1 MTKYMK
7 PQKIARR
14 VTKLK
19 AEQLPLASKA
29 YCDLVSIQ
37 VPDLTRQ
44 REAVRLLYESA
55 V

>member
-1 MTKYMK
+1 
-7 PQKIARR
+7 
-14 VTKLK
+14 
-19 AEQLPLASKA
+19 
-29 YCDLVSIQ
+29 LVSIQ